1 MALERVDDLF
11 LEAERARKN
20 EAQKKVVGATEKVQR
35 ALKLAGEIESAVD
48 KHVTKLQRTV
58 NEFLDE
64 LEGFRDK
71 MKEAVP
77 DW

>member
-1 MALERVDDLF
+1 MALERAGQEGQASKKISGAVD
-11 LEAERARKN
+11 
-20 EAQKKVVGATEKVQR
+20 KVDR
-35 ALKLAGEIESAVD
+35 ALKLAGEIESVVE

>member
-1 MALERVDDLF
+1 VALERVDDLF

>member
-1 MALERVDDLF
+1 MALERSGREDQASKKISGAVD
-11 LEAERARKN
+11 
-20 EAQKKVVGATEKVQR
+20 KVDR
-35 ALKLAGEIESAVD
+35 ALKLAGEIESVVE